1 MSILKHISP
10 GVVMKQSQSFRI
22 KTCHLYLVKSEFVY
36 SSYIMILDIKKTL
49 SFVLYYEKNIFL
61 QHSRLVNC
69 RNPQIIHFFPRAVIE
84 NVTHVVVLSYLNNE
98 SQYTVFLNI
107 IMKDFFGFYTPMDH
121 FSRLHVYILTKIRCC
136 FFLSSYPL
144 SRFYKKERK
153 HLAKQNVNRFLS
165 SPTKKR

>member
-1 MSILKHISP
+1 MSVLKHISP
-10 GVVMKQSQSFRI
+10 GVVMKLPLSCYTRNTITKFSD
-22 KTCHLYLVKSEFVY
+22 KTSHLYLVKSEFVY
-36 SSYIMILDIKKTL
+36 SSCIMILDIKKTL
-49 SFVLYYEKNIFL
+49 SFVLYYEKIFFL

-136 FFLSSYPL
+136 FFSVIIPSLSIL
-144 SRFYKKERK
+144 
-153 HLAKQNVNRFLS
+153 
-165 SPTKKR
+165 